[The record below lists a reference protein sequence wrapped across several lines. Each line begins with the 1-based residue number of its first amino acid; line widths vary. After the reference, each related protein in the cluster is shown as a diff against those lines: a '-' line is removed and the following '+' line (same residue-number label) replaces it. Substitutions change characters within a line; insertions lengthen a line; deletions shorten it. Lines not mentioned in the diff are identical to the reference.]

1 MSYLEHR
8 HIEFENVLSYRTRT
22 DSEKLGAL
30 LEFIKGN
37 ADALGLEITG
47 NIAFTIQE
55 MYEFT
60 NKCTLGLEVLAPV
73 NKAFESGERCVYKP
87 KFRLVNAVSARCGF
101 NFSDLIRTSNSIRNY
116 LSEKHLKAISD
127 IYYIAELSDD
137 CVLADAYDAVVSVDD
152 NLL

>member
-1 MSYLEHR
+1 MR
-8 HIEFENVLSYRTRT
+8 TFCPIEQERIPRS
-22 DSEKLGAL
+22 SE
-30 LEFIKGN
+30 
-37 ADALGLEITG
+37 
-47 NIAFTIQE
+47 
-55 MYEFT
+55 
-60 NKCTLGLEVLAPV
+60 
-73 NKAFESGERCVYKP
+73 AFESGERGVYKP